1 MATFHLRNGFVS
13 RGKGQS
19 VVAAA
24 AYQARARLYNEQD
37 GLTKDYTRHHEQ
49 ELLESAIY
57 APKDA
62 PDWVFDRERLWNAA
76 ERAEDDHNKTRAKAA
91 RTAQRFEISLPHELS
106 LEQNRRLLQDILRDN
121 FTRKGRVCDVSI
133 HGPHKEGDQ
142 RNIHAHVL
150 VTMRTVNAQGFSAEK
165 PHLSKAELREQV
177 NHLRENVARQCSRH
191 LERAGFKLEAARM
204 IYAHKTL
211 EEQQKIAEAR
221 NDLEHAEALKRA
233 PTLHEGPTATQMKR
247 EGKGAKSWRVDFNQR
262 LAAKRDDLRKMRAE
276 LAHVRET
283 EERLAYANTPEGR
296 QARLTHIHEWQRDKL
311 DMQQTRARLQQQ
323 DAHAWARREDAAASP
338 VLKAWRERDRAR
350 ETAELERK
358 QAEQREA
365 LLEKQ
370 TATTRQHIQ
379 RETTGEARPQP
390 APSFSY
396 RPPRPAYWSER
407 IRRARQSDAARERE
421 EAAARYHERV
431 MREQNTSHPPQ
442 AARPAGDI
450 KPPHDPE
457 AWWTDPKDRDPARP
471 EPEPPTSPEPPRPIS
486 PAEAFE
492 KLAQVRKAARTWREK
507 EERRRAQEQ
516 ERQPG
521 RSIADDLLDG
531 MLNKKD
537 GPK

>member
-233 PTLHEGPTATQMKR
+233 PTLHEGPTATKMKR
-247 EGKGAKSWRVDFNQR
+247 EGKGAQSWRVDFNQR

-276 LAHVRET
+276 LAHVREI
-283 EERLAYANTPEGR
+283 EERLAYANTPAGR

-370 TATTRQHIQ
+370 TATARQHAQ
-379 RETTGEARPQP
+379 REPAAAAAPQQP
-390 APSFSY
+390 PPSFSY

-407 IRRARQSDAARERE
+407 IRRTNQSDAARERE
-421 EAAARYHERV
+421 EAAARYHDRV

-457 AWWTDPKDRDPARP
+457 AWWTDPKDRDPPRQTATDPP
-471 EPEPPTSPEPPRPIS
+471 EKSRVEQRTEQLHQHRGQRRKPPR
-486 PAEAFE
+486 
-492 KLAQVRKAARTWREK
+492 R
-507 EERRRAQEQ
+507 
-516 ERQPG
+516 
-521 RSIADDLLDG
+521 
-531 MLNKKD
+531 
-537 GPK
+537 

>member
-1 MATFHLRNGFVS
+1 MATYHLRSGFVS

-57 APKDA
+57 APKDS
-62 PDWVFDRERLWNAA
+62 PDWVFNREQLWNAA
-76 ERAEDDHNKTRAKAA
+76 EKAEDAHNKTRAKSAI
-91 RTAQRFEISLPHELS
+91 TAQKLEIALPHELS

-133 HGPHKEGDQ
+133 HGPDKDGDQ
-142 RNIHAHVL
+142 RNLHAHIL
-150 VTMRTVNAQGFSAEK
+150 VTMRTLDGQGFSATK
-165 PHLSKAELREQV
+165 PRMDKAQLREHV

-247 EGKGAKSWRVDFNQR
+247 EGKGAQSWRVDFNER
-262 LAAKRDDLRKMRAE
+262 LAAKRDDLRQMRAE

-311 DMQQTRARLQQQ
+311 DGQQTRDRLKQQ

-338 VLKAWRERDRAR
+338 VLQAWRERERAR

-370 TATTRQHIQ
+370 TATAQAQ
-379 RETTGEARPQP
+379 RETAGEARPHSQP

-396 RPPRPAYWSER
+396 SPPKPAYWREQ
-407 IRRARQSDAARERE
+407 IRRANQSEAARERE
-421 EAAARYHERV
+421 EANARYHDRV
-431 MREQNTSHPPQ
+431 MRDQNTESAPR
-442 AARPAGDI
+442 AARPEPDI
-450 KPPHDPE
+450 KPSRDPA
-457 AWWTDPKDRDPARP
+457 AWWTDPKDRDPPRP
-471 EPEPPTSPEPPRPIS
+471 TETGEAEKSRVEQRKEQLHQHRGQRRTPPR
-486 PAEAFE
+486 
-492 KLAQVRKAARTWREK
+492 R
-507 EERRRAQEQ
+507 
-516 ERQPG
+516 
-521 RSIADDLLDG
+521 
-531 MLNKKD
+531 
-537 GPK
+537 

>member
-211 EEQQKIAEAR
+211 EEQPVSYTH
-221 NDLEHAEALKRA
+221 L
-233 PTLHEGPTATQMKR
+233 TL
-247 EGKGAKSWRVDFNQR
+247 
-262 LAAKRDDLRKMRAE
+262 
-276 LAHVRET
+276 
-283 EERLAYANTPEGR
+283 
-296 QARLTHIHEWQRDKL
+296 
-311 DMQQTRARLQQQ
+311 
-323 DAHAWARREDAAASP
+323 
-338 VLKAWRERDRAR
+338 
-350 ETAELERK
+350 
-358 QAEQREA
+358 
-365 LLEKQ
+365 
-370 TATTRQHIQ
+370 
-379 RETTGEARPQP
+379 
-390 APSFSY
+390 
-396 RPPRPAYWSER
+396 
-407 IRRARQSDAARERE
+407 
-421 EAAARYHERV
+421 
-431 MREQNTSHPPQ
+431 
-442 AARPAGDI
+442 
-450 KPPHDPE
+450 
-457 AWWTDPKDRDPARP
+457 
-471 EPEPPTSPEPPRPIS
+471 PTS
-486 PAEAFE
+486 
-492 KLAQVRKAARTWREK
+492 
-507 EERRRAQEQ
+507 
-516 ERQPG
+516 
-521 RSIADDLLDG
+521 DLV
-531 MLNKKD
+531 
-537 GPK
+537 